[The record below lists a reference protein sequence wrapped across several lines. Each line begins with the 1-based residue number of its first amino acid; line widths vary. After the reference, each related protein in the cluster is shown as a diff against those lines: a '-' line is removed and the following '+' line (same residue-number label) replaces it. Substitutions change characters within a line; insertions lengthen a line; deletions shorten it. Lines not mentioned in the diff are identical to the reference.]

1 MRCCFP
7 PPHSFEHFDQPLI
20 THSCF
25 EVLGSVVPV
34 LATVKVIDALN
45 SAWRSLEDPM
55 TTIGPSNG
63 PLAISTSSLE
73 SSFDDWPLLFEDPP
87 PRKDSLLDR
96 MNLKRVPFATTLVRS
111 VFITSFPLNI
121 T

>member
-1 MRCCFP
+1 M
-7 PPHSFEHFDQPLI
+7 
-20 THSCF
+20 
-25 EVLGSVVPV
+25 
-34 LATVKVIDALN
+34 VKVIDALN

-73 SSFDDWPLLFEDPP
+73 SSFEDCLLLIEEDP
-87 PRKDSLLDR
+87 PRKDSLLDLI
-96 MNLKRVPFATTLVRS
+96 NLKRVPFATTLVRS
-111 VFITSFPLNI
+111 VLITSLPLKI